1 MPTKIPGPPGIP
13 LLGNVFDID
22 PNETWNS
29 LNKLAKQYGMT
40 AVHGPRQYLVPTSN
54 LSFLKGSI
62 FKINALGHE
71 IVFIGSVALLEEIC
85 DETRFRKCVTGPVV
99 EIRYAVNDSLFTAYD
114 HEKSWGIAHRI
125 MMPHLTQSA
134 TDNLFGDMAEV
145 IPDLTKKWSA
155 GTKTRTLLTND
166 LDRLLL
172 ASCMQ
177 SFFNQ
182 RVHVLEGTEPPMISA
197 MAGATMEA
205 MKRPARPK
213 FLTRLLYQRRFEKDT
228 KTMRD
233 FAAQVIKTRRE
244 QPETA
249 RKDILDAMMNGADPE
264 SGEKLSESQIIDEI
278 ISIFIGAAT
287 APNLIS
293 YALYY
298 LMQNPSE
305 IKKAQ
310 EEIDRVVGDGKI
322 DLEHLKSLNYVEA
335 ILRESIRLCAT
346 APGFNIE
353 PIPSDN
359 KSPIL
364 LAGGEYQIAHNQ
376 PMIAVLSQ
384 VNRDPAVF
392 EDPDAFKPE
401 RVLGEKWD
409 QLPAAAKK
417 GFGNGKRECI
427 GKLWAWRWSFFTL
440 ASIIK
445 ETTFELADPN
455 YKLESN
461 GAFSI
466 KPLEFYGL
474 VSPRK

>member
-1 MPTKIPGPPGIP
+1 MPTEIPQPPGVP
-13 LLGNVFDID
+13 LLGNVFDVN

-29 LNKLAKQYGMT
+29 LNKLAKQYG
-40 AVHGPRQYLVPTSN
+40 P
-54 LSFLKGSI
+54 I
-62 FKINALGHE
+62 FKINALGTQ
-71 IVFIGSVALLEEIC
+71 IVFVGSVALLEEIC
-85 DETRFRKCVTGPVV
+85 DQKRFRKCVTGPVV
-99 EIRYAVNDSLFTAYD
+99 EIRYSVHDSLFTAYD
-114 HEKSWGIAHRI
+114 NEKSWGIAHRI
-125 MMPHLTQSA
+125 MMPQLTQSA
-134 TDNLFGDMAEV
+134 TDNLFNDMAEV
-145 IPDLTKKWSA
+145 IPDLTKKWTS
-155 GTKTRTLLTND
+155 GSKKKVLLTND

-182 RVHVLEGTEPPMISA
+182 RVHVLEGTEPPMLKAID
-197 MAGATMEA
+197 GATMEA
-205 MKRPARPK
+205 MKRPTRPK
-213 FLTRLLYQRRFEKDT
+213 LLNWLVYGRRFEKDT
-228 KTMRD
+228 KTMRN
-233 FAAQVIKTRRE
+233 FAADVIKTRRE
-244 QPETA
+244 KPETA
-249 RKDILDAMMNGADPE
+249 RKDMLDALLNGTDPE
-264 SGEKLSESQIIDEI
+264 TGEKLKESQVIDEI

-298 LMQNPSE
+298 LTQNPAA
-305 IKKAQ
+305 ITKAC
-310 EEIDRVVGDGKI
+310 EELDSVVGPNGKI
-322 DLEHLKSLNYVEA
+322 ELAHLPQLNYVEA
-335 ILRESIRLCAT
+335 ILRESIRLSAT

-353 PIPSDN
+353 PIPSKD

-364 LAGGEYQIAHNQ
+364 LAGGEYQVPHDQA
-376 PMIAVLSQ
+376 MIAILNS

-392 EDPDAFKPE
+392 EDPEAFKPE

-440 ASIIK
+440 ASILK
-445 ETTFELADPN
+445 EVTFELADPN
-455 YKLESN
+455 YDLHSN

-474 VSPRK
+474 VSPRQK

>member
-1 MPTKIPGPPGIP
+1 
-13 LLGNVFDID
+13 
-22 PNETWNS
+22 
-29 LNKLAKQYGMT
+29 
-40 AVHGPRQYLVPTSN
+40 
-54 LSFLKGSI
+54 
-62 FKINALGHE
+62 
-71 IVFIGSVALLEEIC
+71 
-85 DETRFRKCVTGPVV
+85 
-99 EIRYAVNDSLFTAYD
+99 
-114 HEKSWGIAHRI
+114 
-125 MMPHLTQSA
+125 
-134 TDNLFGDMAEV
+134 MAEV

-177 SFFNQ
+177 CFFNQ

-205 MKRPARPK
+205 MKRPTRPK
-213 FLTRLLYQRRFEKDT
+213 FLTRLMYQRRFEKDT

-233 FAAQVIKTRRE
+233 FAAQVIQTRRE

-298 LMQNPSE
+298 LMENPSE

-310 EEIDRVVGDGKI
+310 EEIDRVVGDDKI
-322 DLEHLKSLNYVEA
+322 DLEHLQGLNYVEA

-392 EDPDAFKPE
+392 EDPEAFKPE

-440 ASIIK
+440 ASILK

>member
-1 MPTKIPGPPGIP
+1 MCLYILIST
-13 LLGNVFDID
+13 
-22 PNETWNS
+22 
-29 LNKLAKQYGMT
+29 
-40 AVHGPRQYLVPTSN
+40 
-54 LSFLKGSI
+54 GSI

-85 DETRFRKCVTGPVV
+85 DQTRFRKCVTGPVV
-99 EIRYAVNDSLFTAYD
+99 EIRYAVHDSLFTAYD
-114 HEKSWGIAHRI
+114 EEKSWGIAHRI

-134 TDNLFGDMAEV
+134 TDGLFNDMAEV

-155 GTKTRTLLTND
+155 KPKQRTLLTKD

-182 RVHVLEGTEPPMISA
+182 RVHVLEGAEPPMINA
-197 MAGATMEA
+197 MESATMEA
-205 MKRPARPK
+205 MKRPTRPK
-213 FLTRLLYQRRFEKDT
+213 LLNWLVYQRRFEKDT
-228 KTMRD
+228 KIMRN
-233 FAAQVIKTRRE
+233 FAASVIKTRKE
-244 QPETA
+244 KPETA
-249 RKDILDAMMNGADPE
+249 RKDILDAMINGADPE
-264 SGEKLSESQIIDEI
+264 SGEKLTESQIIDEI

-298 LMQNPSE
+298 LMENPTE
-305 IKKAQ
+305 ITKAH

-322 DLEHLKSLNYVEA
+322 DLDHLKSLNYVEA
-335 ILRESIRLCAT
+335 ILRESIRLSAT

-353 PIPSDN
+353 PIPSKD
-359 KSPIL
+359 KSPVL
-364 LAGGEYQIAHNQ
+364 LGGGEYQIAHDQ

-392 EDPDAFKPE
+392 EDPEAFKPE

-440 ASIIK
+440 ASILK
-445 ETTFELADPN
+445 ETKFELADPN

-466 KPLEFYGL
+466 KPQQFYGL
-474 VSPRK
+474 VGPRK

>member
-1 MPTKIPGPPGIP
+1 
-13 LLGNVFDID
+13 
-22 PNETWNS
+22 
-29 LNKLAKQYGMT
+29 
-40 AVHGPRQYLVPTSN
+40 
-54 LSFLKGSI
+54 
-62 FKINALGHE
+62 
-71 IVFIGSVALLEEIC
+71 
-85 DETRFRKCVTGPVV
+85 
-99 EIRYAVNDSLFTAYD
+99 
-114 HEKSWGIAHRI
+114 
-125 MMPHLTQSA
+125 MPHLTQSA

-177 SFFNQ
+177 CFFNQ
-182 RVHVLEGTEPPMISA
+182 RVHVLEGAEPPMISA

-205 MKRPARPK
+205 MKRPTRPR

-233 FAAQVIKTRRE
+233 FAAQVIKTRKE
-244 QPETA
+244 QPETD
-249 RKDILDAMMNGADPE
+249 RKDILHAMINGADPE

-298 LMQNPSE
+298 LMENPSE

-322 DLEHLKSLNYVEA
+322 DLEHLQSLNYVEA

-359 KSPIL
+359 KSPVL

-392 EDPDAFKPE
+392 EDPEAFKPE

>member
-1 MPTKIPGPPGIP
+1 
-13 LLGNVFDID
+13 
-22 PNETWNS
+22 
-29 LNKLAKQYGMT
+29 
-40 AVHGPRQYLVPTSN
+40 
-54 LSFLKGSI
+54 
-62 FKINALGHE
+62 
-71 IVFIGSVALLEEIC
+71 
-85 DETRFRKCVTGPVV
+85 VTGPVV
-99 EIRYAVNDSLFTAYD
+99 EIRHAVHDSLFTAYD
-114 HEKSWGIAHRI
+114 DEKSWGIAHRI

-134 TDNLFGDMAEV
+134 TDSLFSDMAEV

-155 GTKTRTLLTND
+155 SPKQRTLITKD

-182 RVHVLEGTEPPMISA
+182 RVHVLEGAEPPMINA
-197 MAGATMEA
+197 MEAATMEA
-205 MKRPARPK
+205 MKRPTRPK
-213 FLTRLLYQRRFEKDT
+213 LLNWLVYQRRFDKDT
-228 KTMRD
+228 KIMRN
-233 FAAQVIKTRRE
+233 FAASVIKTRE
-244 QPETA
+244 DKPETA
-249 RKDILDAMMNGADPE
+249 RKDILDAMLNGADPE
-264 SGEKLSESQIIDEI
+264 SGEKLTRSQVIDEI

-287 APNLIS
+287 APNLLS

-298 LMQNPSE
+298 LMENPTE
-305 IKKAQ
+305 ITKAQ

-322 DLEHLKSLNYVEA
+322 DLEHLKSLHYVEA
-335 ILRESIRLCAT
+335 ILRESLRLSAT

-353 PIPSDN
+353 PIPSKD
-359 KSPIL
+359 KSPVL
-364 LAGGEYQIAHNQ
+364 LGGGEYQIAHNQ
-376 PMIAVLSQ
+376 AMIAVLSQ

-392 EDPDAFKPE
+392 EDPEAFKPE

-440 ASIIK
+440 ASILK
-445 ETTFELADPN
+445 DTKFEFADPN

-466 KPLEFYGL
+466 KPLQFYGL
-474 VSPRK
+474 VGPRK